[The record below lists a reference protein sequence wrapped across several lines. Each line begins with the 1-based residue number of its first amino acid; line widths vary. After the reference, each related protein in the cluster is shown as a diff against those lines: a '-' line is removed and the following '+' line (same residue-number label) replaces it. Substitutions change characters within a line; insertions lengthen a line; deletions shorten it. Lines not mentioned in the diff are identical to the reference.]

1 MSTMRYSGEIRIRI
15 TYIATAGIGLGG
27 LAPQGGTSGY
37 YRCFLRAVGFRQGEG
52 RTIQVGAPAHLTNAV
67 DSPEA
72 FDDAARAAIAFAQ
85 DENPGW
91 DDLAAYN
98 EDGYHV
104 ARSANAFR
112 GLAGV

>member
-1 MSTMRYSGEIRIRI
+1 MSTMRYSGKIRIRI
-15 TYIATAGIGLGG
+15 TYID
-27 LAPQGGTSGY
+27 APQGGTCGY
-37 YRCFLRAVGFRQGEG
+37 YRCFLRAVGFHQGEG

-91 DDLAAYN
+91 DDLAAHN
-98 EDGYHV
+98 EDGYHI

-112 GLAGV
+112 GLAAKTA